1 MHGRALFASF
11 FLPSRHIRKNL
22 FSFSFSTFWGL
33 LLSDWIY
40 FALLLVFQ
48 FYISLNSHIFP
59 RAFYTFIPLAR
70 NHDNRIEFFPFLLR
84 EARNLFLSVLNSF
97 LCFLKSGPDHFTKS
111 DLSTRMPR
119 QNWTDSE
126 RGKDFSASRCFLLC
140 RETSKRS
147 LRWRCVNVQQHSPIG
162 HYHACLW
169 FSTRQTAWEKHRWEW
184 SEALV
189 AVRNRFC
196 SSWVRFF
203 FPFSPLFRS
212 ASPHRSS
219 PLFFQT
225 LMRWSRNSDFT
236 VLVND
241 TQQNSRREKGF
252 CLVKAAR
259 TN

>member
-97 LCFLKSGPDHFTKS
+97 CVFLNRVRITSRNPTYP
-111 DLSTRMPR
+111 L
-119 QNWTDSE
+119 E
-126 RGKDFSASRCFLLC
+126 CRGRTEPTGNAAK
-140 RETSKRS
+140 
-147 LRWRCVNVQQHSPIG
+147 I
-162 HYHACLW
+162 
-169 FSTRQTAWEKHRWEW
+169 
-184 SEALV
+184 
-189 AVRNRFC
+189 
-196 SSWVRFF
+196 
-203 FPFSPLFRS
+203 SPLRAAFYYVERLPS
-212 ASPHRSS
+212 VRYVGVASTCSNILR
-219 PLFFQT
+219 
-225 LMRWSRNSDFT
+225 
-236 VLVND
+236 
-241 TQQNSRREKGF
+241 
-252 CLVKAAR
+252 
-259 TN
+259 